1 LRKDEHSVLVPS
13 LDAQG
18 RLSQRRQDRPALPD
32 ACRWMAGRAVQQV
45 VGEPDGI
52 ECGPLHLLRHIADL
66 DIRWLREDQVFT
78 GLGQAPSSER

>member
-1 LRKDEHSVLVPS
+1 
-13 LDAQG
+13 
-18 RLSQRRQDRPALPD
+18 
-32 ACRWMAGRAVQQV
+32 MAGRAVQQV

-52 ECGPLHLLRHIADL
+52 ESGPNHLLRHIADL